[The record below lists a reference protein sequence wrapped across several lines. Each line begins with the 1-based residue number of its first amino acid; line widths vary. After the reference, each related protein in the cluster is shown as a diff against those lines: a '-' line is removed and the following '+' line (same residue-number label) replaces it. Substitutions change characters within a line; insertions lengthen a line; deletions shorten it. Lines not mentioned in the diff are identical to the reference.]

1 MTSPDGD
8 RERYLDAVLIGGRE
22 QVTIVIA
29 EPDDTWPARFAELKR
44 RVEHALSSTA
54 LSVEHIGSTS
64 VPGLAAKPIVDM
76 LLTVASVDDEA
87 AYVAALEAA
96 GFVLRVREPGHR
108 LFRTPERDMR
118 LHVYEPGDQA
128 VQDYL
133 DLRDWLRE
141 SESDRS
147 LYAATKRE
155 LAQHELREV
164 PAGNRERVLAVRTTP
179 AQERF
184 VSTVR
189 YSLEE
194 AAANPQSNPWFRAEG
209 AGELLTSCVPG
220 EGGPAGFY
228 ARLGFVPRGD
238 LDPSGEVILR
248 LPLQV

>member
-29 EPDDTWPARFAELKR
+29 EPDDAWPERFAELKR
-44 RVEHALSSTA
+44 RVERALSSTA

-108 LFRTPERDMR
+108 LFRTPERDMH

-141 SESDRS
+141 SDRS

-164 PAGNRERVLAVRTTP
+164 SAGNVSASWQCAPHLRRSGSSPRSATRWRRLRRTRRATRGSGP
-179 AQERF
+179 RAP
-184 VSTVR
+184 VS
-189 YSLEE
+189 S
-194 AAANPQSNPWFRAEG
+194 
-209 AGELLTSCVPG
+209 
-220 EGGPAGFY
+220 
-228 ARLGFVPRGD
+228 
-238 LDPSGEVILR
+238 
-248 LPLQV
+248 